1 MYSAKNMYSAKTG
14 PHPIVENIPGLD
26 HHQADLFFA
35 AVTTTRTPMLVADA
49 RHPDHPIIFANDAFR
64 KLTGYGDREIYGR
77 NCRFL
82 QGPKTDPAALAELR
96 LALSEEREFA
106 AEILNYRKD
115 RTTFWNELFIAP
127 IFNEEN
133 ELVYFFASQVDVSR
147 RHEAEEGLH
156 QARKMEALG
165 QLAGGVAH
173 DFNNLLQVMVG
184 YVDLLDVSVKTDA
197 GDETV
202 LGNIAKIR
210 GAVKTASSLTQQ
222 LLLFARKQVLVG
234 RTVNLNG
241 LCEDLLDLT
250 RQALGDA
257 VSIRTA
263 FSKSLRNCQ
272 LDVGQLEMAV
282 LNIILNARDALS
294 GQSDAQVLLQTD
306 NFDVST
312 SDSKAPVDLPEGQY
326 VTLSI
331 TDNGTGMTPDVV
343 GKVLTPFFTTKG
355 RGKGTGLGLSMVAAF
370 ARQAGG
376 ALTVSSDH
384 GVGTTLT
391 FYFPAVEMSE
401 ESHVGVLHVVRQ
413 NGSEKVL
420 VVDDRKDVG
429 EVAEAMLN
437 ELGYSTTFAL
447 NAADALTLLAS
458 AEDFDL
464 LFTDLVMPGSLTGV
478 GLARE
483 ARRLKPGLRV
493 LVATGY
499 ADVAADLTD
508 VNGVRFNVIHKPYRQ
523 ADLAREVR
531 QVLDDVSWQ

>member
-1 MYSAKNMYSAKTG
+1 MYSAKHG
-14 PHPIVENIPGLD
+14 PHPVAENSLGLG
-26 HHQADLFFA
+26 HCQADLFFA

-96 LALSEEREFA
+96 LALSEGREFA

-115 RTTFWNELFIAP
+115 KTTFWNELFVAP
-127 IFNEEN
+127 ILNEEN

-197 GDETV
+197 GDETI
-202 LGNIAKIR
+202 LRNIAKIR
-210 GAVKTASSLTQQ
+210 GAVKTAASLTQQ

-234 RTVNLNG
+234 RTVNLNDV
-241 LCEDLLDLT
+241 CEDLLELT
-250 RQALGDA
+250 RQTLGDA

-263 FSKSLRNCQ
+263 FTKSLRNCQ

-294 GQSDAQVLLQTD
+294 GQADAQVLLQTD
-306 NFDVST
+306 NFDVAK
-312 SDSKAPVDLPEGQY
+312 SDSKAPVDLPEGQC

-355 RGKGTGLGLSMVAAF
+355 QGKGTGLGLSMVAAF

-376 ALTVSSDH
+376 ALAVSSEH

-391 FYFPAVEMSE
+391 FYFPAVEMPE

-437 ELGYSTTFAL
+437 ELGYSTKFAL

-458 AEDFDL
+458 GEDFDL
-464 LFTDLVMPGSLTGV
+464 LFTDLVMPGTLTGV

-499 ADVAADLTD
+499 ADVAAEVTD

-531 QVLDDVSWQ
+531 QVLDDASRQ